1 MRENDSTEPKQ
12 WQGAGTMNSK
22 DIFEVESTRL
32 GDQFVE
38 RGKEEDGLW
47 DHTQVSALG
56 ELVNEW

>member
-1 MRENDSTEPKQ
+1 
-12 WQGAGTMNSK
+12 MNSK

-47 DHTQVSALG
+47 DHTQVSVLG